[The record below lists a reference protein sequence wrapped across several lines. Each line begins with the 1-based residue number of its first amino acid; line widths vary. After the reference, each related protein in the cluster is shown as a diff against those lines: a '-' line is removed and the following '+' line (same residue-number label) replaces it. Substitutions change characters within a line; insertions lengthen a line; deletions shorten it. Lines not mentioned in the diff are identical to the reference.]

1 MYRFNIDLK
10 EELLSGIRINYIAEQ
25 LNISKVN
32 LYDVLRGARKCSKI
46 YAYGLVKFLKPDED
60 IDKYFRKDS

>member
-1 MYRFNIDLK
+1 MYSFNTELK
-10 EELLSGIRINYIAEQ
+10 EELLAGMKVNHIANR
-25 LNISKVN
+25 LGISKVN

-60 IDKYFRKDS
+60 INKYFRKES